1 MPTFGPFFGMQG
13 DAVYEARVKG
23 DIVSMMQAGGCVG
36 SILINLAADP
46 FGRRT
51 AIIVCAAVFI
61 IGSVVQ
67 VVSPNVAAMMA
78 GRFVG
83 GMGVGA
89 CANVVPVYIAEI
101 SDKNSRG
108 RMANLWQ
115 FMLVIGIML
124 SYWVDYACL
133 RHLPVG
139 HIQWKTPLGIQ
150 IIPGGIM
157 FIGMFF
163 LPESLRWL
171 GSKGKVDEMRKTLS
185 RLRVLP
191 ETHEKVSEEIEE
203 ILASIEDEK
212 EGKATRWAEMR
223 KPSNVRR
230 LIIGIIIGICQQ
242 WTGTNAINYYAPEMV
257 RQLGVT
263 GDSVDI
269 LATGIYGAVKVV
281 FVFVF
286 FFMVDHPFFGRRNS
300 LIIGS
305 VIMFISFYILG
316 ALLMYIEKEQAV
328 AAAAGITSSV
338 SGKGYAAMV
347 MLFLF
352 AIGYE
357 ISWGPLMY
365 VICAEIFPTRI
376 RAICMSITMAIYLAM
391 NAVIAKV
398 TPLMITQ
405 LTYGTYFFFGSTVLA
420 MTMFTWLYVPET
432 RGRSLE
438 DMEPIF
444 SGPLIVLRNKEATRR
459 VHLDSGK
466 KNPARDPSDTTS
478 SSNGEDDKLEKVVEL
493 KENVTGE
500 RHAAAI

>member
-1 MPTFGPFFGMQG
+1 MPTFGSYFNMTGG
-13 DAVYEARVKG
+13 DPVHEAVLKG

-36 SILINLAADP
+36 AILINLIADP
-46 FGRRT
+46 YGRRM
-51 AIIVCAAVFI
+51 AILICASVFI

-67 VVSPNVAAMMA
+67 VVATNVAAMMA

-83 GMGVGA
+83 GIGVGA

-101 SDKNSRG
+101 SDKDNRG
-108 RMANLWQ
+108 RMSNLWQ
-115 FMLVIGIML
+115 FMLVIGIMI

-157 FIGMFF
+157 FIGILF

-171 GSKGKVDEMRKTLS
+171 GSKGRIEQMKKTLS

-191 ETHEKVSEEIEE
+191 ETHEKIIQEANE
-203 ILASIEDEK
+203 ILASIEEEQ
-212 EGKATRWAEMR
+212 EGKVTRWVEMR
-223 KPSNVRR
+223 KPSNIRR

-242 WTGTNAINYYAPEMV
+242 WTGTNAINYYMPTMV
-257 RQLGVT
+257 KQMGVT
-263 GDSVDI
+263 GDTADI

-281 FVFVF
+281 VVFVF
-286 FFMVDHPFFGRRNS
+286 FFMVDHRFFGRRNS
-300 LIIGS
+300 LLIGS
-305 VIMFISFYILG
+305 IMMFISFYILG
-316 ALLMYIEKEQAV
+316 ALLMYIEKDQAE
-328 AAAAGITSSV
+328 AAVTGIEVPV

-347 MLFLF
+347 MLFIF

-398 TPLMITQ
+398 TPLMIAQ
-405 LTYGTYFFFGSTVLA
+405 LTYGTYLFFGSTVLA
-420 MTMFTWLYVPET
+420 MTLFTWLFVPET

-438 DMEPIF
+438 DMEPVKKKKIIMGF
-444 SGPLIVLRNKEATRR
+444 KNGKCLMYYLQNLSFFPLIILIYRSLVA
-459 VHLDSGK
+459 H
-466 KNPARDPSDTTS
+466 S
-478 SSNGEDDKLEKVVEL
+478 SF
-493 KENVTGE
+493 
-500 RHAAAI
+500 